1 MYFNIYIYNKMFFL
15 KKNNSILKIVYN
27 NNLVKIYMNIYLLN
41 ALI

>member
-1 MYFNIYIYNKMFFL
+1 MFFL